1 MSLKVTDYSYTL
13 KKHHQKTVTKV
24 VLTILLYFVIVN
36 FILSFL
42 IFPVRQVSDSMQPGV
57 ASNSVILCSN
67 IISTPQ
73 RGDVILLK
81 SKYDEDKKFF
91 SKVFKL
97 LCSFFTGQQIVPGE
111 NSELPCTKNQLRRI
125 VGLPGD
131 TIYMRD
137 YVLYVCPSNEKHFL
151 TEFEVAQKKYSIS
164 FYAPPSE
171 WDTSLGVAGNF
182 EKITLKADQYF
193 VLGDNRKSC
202 EDSRLWGAVTSADF
216 KAKALMCYFPFNV
229 FKLY

>member
-67 IISTPQ
+67 IFSAPQ
-73 RGDVILLK
+73 RGDVILLN

-137 YVLYVCPSNEKHFL
+137 YVLYVSPSN
-151 TEFEVAQKKYSIS
+151 
-164 FYAPPSE
+164 
-171 WDTSLGVAGNF
+171 
-182 EKITLKADQYF
+182 
-193 VLGDNRKSC
+193 
-202 EDSRLWGAVTSADF
+202 
-216 KAKALMCYFPFNV
+216 
-229 FKLY
+229 

>member
-67 IISTPQ
+67 IFSAPQ
-73 RGDVILLK
+73 RGDVILLN

-111 NSELPCTKNQLRRI
+111 NSELPCTKNKLRRI